1 MLLRVG
7 SQLQWTFS
15 VRTLEK
21 KWIQVT
27 VVGTLEAT
35 TAPALAHFTDI
46 EYIIVDTAVPEK
58 Q

>member
-21 KWIQVT
+21 KWIQVM

-35 TAPALAHFTDI
+35 TAPPAHFTDI
-46 EYIIVDTAVPEK
+46 EYIIVDIAVPEK